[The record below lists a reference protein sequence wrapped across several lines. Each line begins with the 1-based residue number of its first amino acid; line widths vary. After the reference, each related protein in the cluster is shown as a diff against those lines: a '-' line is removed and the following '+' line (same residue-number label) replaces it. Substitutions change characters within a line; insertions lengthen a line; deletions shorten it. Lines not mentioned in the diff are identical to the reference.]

1 LAYGETTLAILRF
14 VAYSMGKLA
23 NVIWNKD
30 WDANYFLDNSTKL
43 LFAKLIHDM
52 YEVNPKA
59 QKIVQHVVHMLMEP
73 PYNWTST
80 SKFKVCHVGCHVM
93 WPKPKPKF

>member
-1 LAYGETTLAILRF
+1 MF

-30 WDANYFLDNSTKL
+30 WDGNYFFDNSTKL
-43 LFAKLIHDM
+43 SFTKLIHDM
-52 YEVNPKA
+52 YGVNPKA

-73 PYNWTST
+73 PYNWTLT
-80 SKFKVCHVGCHVM
+80 CKFKVCHVGCHVTL
-93 WPKPKPKF
+93 PKPKPKF